1 MTGFGVVRAEQ
12 GPAPAAFALS
22 ASQLRDGNTQ
32 SVHMVSSAQE
42 GRLFWAPVNTYPDVL
57 HHGSIDAELSLVNEG
72 EQPATAYLEWYDLD
86 GNSVGRY
93 EQIVPLGE
101 QVVTSLEEVFGQ
113 SPMRGTVRVFS
124 DVDVAASLLEK
135 TSTFTGRD
143 IVTSIPMQTTP
154 DSGLSS
160 VVFSLFSNG
169 EGQATEAL
177 LINTD
182 RIHNSGSLA
191 VMDKEG
197 NTKSVILR

>member
-1 MTGFGVVRAEQ
+1 M
-12 GPAPAAFALS
+12 
-22 ASQLRDGNTQ
+22 NT
-32 SVHMVSSAQE
+32 H
-42 GRLFWAPVNTYPDVL
+42 PDVL
-57 HHGSIDAELSLVNEG
+57 HHGSIDTELSLVNEG

-101 QVVTSLEEVFGQ
+101 RVAISLEEVFGQ

-143 IVTSIPMQTTP
+143 IATSIPLQTTP
-154 DSGLSS
+154 DNSQRS
-160 VVFSLFSNG
+160 VVFPLFRNG

-182 RIHNSGSLA
+182 RKHHSGALS
-191 VMDKEG
+191 VMNEEG
-197 NTKSVILR
+197 NTRSVILR